1 MAPTIGNEG
10 GPFHRVRDKRL
21 VRQVLSAQHQPHHWM
36 PMDITATECK
46 LMEVK
51 KFSAEFHEIDVKF
64 RKPNFELIC
73 VYAVQREQMKMQQ
86 ESLQANLRTG
96 LKEKQFFYPTT

>member
-1 MAPTIGNEG
+1 MYTSLSLDSALKNRGTPGNCNWIFFSEMAPTIGNEG

-51 KFSAEFHEIDVKF
+51 KFSAEFHEIDVK
-64 RKPNFELIC
+64 
-73 VYAVQREQMKMQQ
+73 
-86 ESLQANLRTG
+86 
-96 LKEKQFFYPTT
+96 

>member
-1 MAPTIGNEG
+1 MIFWEIFHFIFSVLFSLLFIQDFFQKMAPTSGNDG

-21 VRQVLSAQHQPHHWM
+21 VRQVLSAQHQPHHWL

-51 KFSAEFHEIDVKF
+51 KFSAEFHEIDVK
-64 RKPNFELIC
+64 
-73 VYAVQREQMKMQQ
+73 
-86 ESLQANLRTG
+86 
-96 LKEKQFFYPTT
+96 

>member
-1 MAPTIGNEG
+1 MTAAPAVYVG

-21 VRQVLSAQHQPHHWM
+21 VRQVVSAQHQPHHWL

-51 KFSAEFHEIDVKF
+51 KFSAEFYEIDVK
-64 RKPNFELIC
+64 
-73 VYAVQREQMKMQQ
+73 
-86 ESLQANLRTG
+86 
-96 LKEKQFFYPTT
+96 

>member
-1 MAPTIGNEG
+1 MCRSVSQLHVSQAGNCNWIFFSEMAPTIGNEG
-10 GPFHRVRDKRL
+10 GPFHRRDKRL

-51 KFSAEFHEIDVKF
+51 KFSAEFHEIDVK
-64 RKPNFELIC
+64 
-73 VYAVQREQMKMQQ
+73 
-86 ESLQANLRTG
+86 
-96 LKEKQFFYPTT
+96 